1 MNIAFHIGNYLKVF
15 DIYRC
20 SDINKIKESN
30 QEIKEEIMSLVCRSY
45 VGLEERVN
53 EDLKEEVE
61 NDKELS

>member
-1 MNIAFHIGNYLKVF
+1 
-15 DIYRC
+15 
-20 SDINKIKESN
+20 
-30 QEIKEEIMSLVCRSY
+30 MSLVCRSY